1 MPYLI
6 NNYAIAVF
14 RVFFVSMAIYVC
26 VSVTWQL
33 REDLAHKMASEHQEL
48 VAEMRQCQSEY

>member
-33 REDLAHKMASEHQEL
+33 REDLAHKMASEH
-48 VAEMRQCQSEY
+48 